1 MSLSQILV
9 SFTQHSLSDLQQK
22 SNELIPTSISRGESD
37 RDPNRF
43 DRAVDRDISSL
54 FKTHV
59 ENGEA
64 WFKMEFGKIEFI
76 HEVTIFTRFFTDWYN
91 PWADCVSSI
100 ANFKTCIDESNN
112 VDVSVYLGE
121 VQQKSCGTLQ
131 MTYGLERADQIYKL
145 LCNTE
150 GDSVKLSKT
159 TGDRIEFHE
168 IVVTG
173 RGLNF
178 LYFVFYLPKFSVIH
192 KRSFSSL
199 IYDSWIQQTAL
210 VTVCNLG

>member
-1 MSLSQILV
+1 M
-9 SFTQHSLSDLQQK
+9 DK
-22 SNELIPTSISRGESD
+22 
-37 RDPNRF
+37 
-43 DRAVDRDISSL
+43 DISSQ

-76 HEVTIFTRFFTDWYN
+76 HEVTFFTRFFTDWYRPN
-91 PWADCVSSI
+91 AHCVNSI
-100 ANFKTCIDESNN
+100 KQFKSCIDESNN
-112 VDVSVYLGE
+112 VDVSVYQGE

-131 MTYGLERADQIYKL
+131 MTYGLERADQIYTL

-159 TGDRIEFHE
+159 TGDRIELFQ

-173 RGLNF
+173 KG
-178 LYFVFYLPKFSVIH
+178 
-192 KRSFSSL
+192 
-199 IYDSWIQQTAL
+199 
-210 VTVCNLG
+210 